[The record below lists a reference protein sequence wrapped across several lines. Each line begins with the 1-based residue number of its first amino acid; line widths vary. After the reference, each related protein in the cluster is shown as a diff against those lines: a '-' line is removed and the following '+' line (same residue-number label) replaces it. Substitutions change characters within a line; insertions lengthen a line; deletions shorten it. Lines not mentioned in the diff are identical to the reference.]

1 MVVYG
6 QLVCSLNVVKMLIY
20 RPCANDVVRGIEV
33 RTSLLGPVLAL
44 SSL

>member
-6 QLVCSLNVVKMLIY
+6 QLVSSLNVVKVLMF

-33 RTSLLGPVLAL
+33 RTSVLGPVLAL

>member
-6 QLVCSLNVVKMLIY
+6 QLVYSLNVVKMLIY

-33 RTSLLGPVLAL
+33 RTSLLGPVQAL